1 MRPTDYQ
8 YLCHISECDPRETWL
23 RTAKIGGSKKSN
35 GSQDLFPNYGTPI
48 GEREL
53 QITLEPVEKAIADGV
68 FCSRILKDRDQ
79 SSFLGISL
87 AVCFFGRV
95 SPL

>member
-1 MRPTDYQ
+1 MVTFPAD
-8 YLCHISECDPRETWL
+8 SW
-23 RTAKIGGSKKSN
+23 KSQVEEKTRFQELLEN
-35 GSQDLFPNYGTPI
+35 TRSLF
-48 GEREL
+48 GEEIDIEL
-53 QITLEPVEKAIADGV
+53 SVKTVILEPVEKAIADGV

>member
-1 MRPTDYQ
+1 
-8 YLCHISECDPRETWL
+8 
-23 RTAKIGGSKKSN
+23 
-35 GSQDLFPNYGTPI
+35 LFLLHSARKTKLGVA
-48 GEREL
+48 
-53 QITLEPVEKAIADGV
+53 ITLEPVEKAIADGV